1 MSCPER
7 EIIESYILGSLNT
20 AELAK
25 FKKHLGICQI
35 CSIRVKEAQEN
46 EKALTEPRTLGDKG
60 KTTPTETADDAL
72 TTGHVQSLL
81 GKRYRVIRRIGG
93 ASASHVFQA
102 VDTVLERLVAVKF
115 LPHQSDSK
123 ESADG
128 SWREARLMSHFN
140 HPNIAQIYEIGELED
155 RRFIIVEWVDGLPI
169 TEAWKDLDLEQRLEL
184 YIKVVDAVSV
194 AHKRGIIHRDLKPSN
209 ILVTSDLKPKVLDF
223 GIALETSCL
232 GNLETGVYRG
242 TPAYSAPEQISR
254 PVKLHSATDVFAL
267 GVLLYQLLTDTL
279 PFPQSQTDK
288 LFEAIRNQHPE
299 LPTAISKN
307 TPVPLQN
314 ICLKALEKEPEKRY
328 ASAQELSSDL
338 THYLRGERVW
348 SRPSFLMDQMQQEI
362 LYHRQKLDVW
372 YDNELITQEEYDK
385 LEVIYDHI
393 TSTSDLSIIEARTL
407 SFSQVCLYLGGWI
420 VVLGSFV
427 LFYKSWQDIP
437 VYCRPLPAI
446 AATLLVMILGDAFW
460 RRQESKL
467 AIGFLATA
475 NLLIPIT
482 VLLTLGQWEIFSS
495 THYPFGTETVST
507 GLRNLSSDIVVGNV
521 QLLISFIWW
530 FVFSG
535 IVFWR
540 TKSSP
545 FILAGVLAFLGS
557 LSTCYIAAS
566 MEHWQA
572 DFICSMYLAP
582 GAALFV
588 VGLVLD
594 RRWYTEY
601 AWPMSFVGLVLIVV
615 SLSGIALSNNTLFGW
630 LWVKP
635 QFLNETEY
643 HFLSFLCNGIFYL
656 GLAGMCR
663 LLGTP
668 LQRSLANALN
678 WLGPIH
684 ILIAL
689 RILDLD
695 YADLPDL
702 HRWIYRFLLPIFS
715 LSLVFGSVLHQMK
728 SFFYTGLGGIAA
740 SVHKFTIK
748 HLDKFFAWPVSL
760 ILTGILWMLMAW
772 LIPRWKNNLASR
784 QEKRP
789 SF

>member
-1 MSCPER
+1 MNMSCPER
-7 EIIESYILGSLNT
+7 EIIENYVLGNLN
-20 AELAK
+20 AIELSK
-25 FKKHLGICQI
+25 FKEHLGTCQV
-35 CSIRVKEAQEN
+35 CSSQVKEAQEN
-46 EKALTEPRTLGDKG
+46 EKMLTELRTLEDKS
-60 KTTPTETADDAL
+60 KANLTEMIADVL
-72 TTGHVQSLL
+72 TIDHVQNLL
-81 GKRYRVIRRIGG
+81 GERYRVIRRIGE
-93 ASASHVFQA
+93 ASTGHVFQA

-115 LPHQSDSK
+115 LPHRSDFS
-123 ESADG
+123 ESVNEA
-128 SWREARLMSHFN
+128 WREARLMSQLN

-155 RRFIIVEWVDGLPI
+155 RRFIIVEWVEGLPI

-254 PVKLHSATDVFAL
+254 PVKLYSATDVFAL

-279 PFPQSQTDK
+279 PFPQSHTDK

-299 LPTAISKN
+299 LPTAISKD
-307 TPVPLQN
+307 TPIPLQN

-328 ASAQELSSDL
+328 PSAQELSSDL

-348 SRPSFLMDQMQQEI
+348 SRPSFLMEQMQQEI

-372 YDNELITQEEYDK
+372 CDNELITQKEYDK

-446 AATLLVMILGDAFW
+446 AATLLVMILGDVFW
-460 RRQESKL
+460 ERQENKL

-715 LSLVFGSVLHQMK
+715 LSLVFGSVLRQMK

-760 ILTGILWMLMAW
+760 ILSGILWMLLSW
-772 LIPRWKNNLASR
+772 LIPRWRNNLASR
-784 QEKRP
+784 QE
-789 SF
+789 